1 MVTTKEILYVHE
13 VQNEIL
19 QIMAHQIL
27 CSIIKDTSSAMWYS
41 IMADEMVD
49 ASLIEQVCHNVE

>member
-1 MVTTKEILYVHE
+1 MVTTKESLYVHE

-27 CSIIKDTSSAMWYS
+27 RSIIKDTSSAMWYS
-41 IMADEMVD
+41 IMADETVD
-49 ASLIEQVCHNVE
+49 ASLIEQVRHNVE

>member
-1 MVTTKEILYVHE
+1 MSHE

-27 CSIIKDTSSAMWYS
+27 RSIIKDTSSAMWYS
-41 IMADEMVD
+41 IMADKTFD
-49 ASLIEQVCHNVE
+49 ASLIEQVCHNV